1 MISRLHTVPG
11 YGFLLGVHVSI
22 SGGVYRAPERAAALG
37 CTAFQ
42 IFPSNPRGWRQ
53 KTHPP
58 EDVEKFKTDV
68 VRFKLE
74 PFFVHMPYL
83 PNLAADDDELYEK
96 SAAALI
102 EAVEATARLGGR
114 YLVTHLGSH
123 RGAGAKIGGERAAAA
138 ISRAVAETP
147 RAGVTILMENA
158 AGKSNQVGTTFAEIT
173 TLYKRIGKEG
183 RRRVGLCVDTCHA
196 HAMGYD
202 LAAGGAGLEHILAEI
217 DGSIGADKIKLLH
230 LNDAKK
236 QAGSGLDR
244 HEHIG
249 RGTIGREGF
258 KQIVNHRVFRSL
270 PMILETPQENDW
282 DKKNLRTLRR
292 LRKDVGVTP

>member
-1 MISRLHTVPG
+1 MVSKHK
-11 YGFLLGVHVSI
+11 FLLGVHVSI
-22 SGGVYRAPERAAALG
+22 SRGVHRAPERAAALG
-37 CTAFQ
+37 CTTFQ

-58 EDVEKFKTDV
+58 EDVDEFKLRV
-68 VRFKLE
+68 MRSGLE

-83 PNLAADDDELYEK
+83 PNLSASDDELYEK
-96 SAAALI
+96 SAGALI

-123 RGAGAKIGGERAAAA
+123 RGAGAKTGRERAAAA
-138 ISRAVAETP
+138 IRRAVEATP
-147 RAGVTILMENA
+147 RTDVTILMENA
-158 AGKSNQVGTTFAEIT
+158 AGKSNQVGTTFIELA
-173 TLYKRIGKEG
+173 TLCKMVGKQG
-183 RRRVGLCVDTCHA
+183 GRRVGLCVDTCHA

-202 LAAGGAGLEHILAEI
+202 LAAGSDGLERILTEI

-236 QAGSGLDR
+236 ETGSGLDR

-249 RGTIGREGF
+249 RGTIGRGGF
-258 KQIVNHRVFRSL
+258 KQIVNHRTLRDL
-270 PMILETPQENDW
+270 PMILETPQEEDW
-282 DKKNLRTLRR
+282 DRKNLRTVRR
-292 LRKDVGVTP
+292 LRKD